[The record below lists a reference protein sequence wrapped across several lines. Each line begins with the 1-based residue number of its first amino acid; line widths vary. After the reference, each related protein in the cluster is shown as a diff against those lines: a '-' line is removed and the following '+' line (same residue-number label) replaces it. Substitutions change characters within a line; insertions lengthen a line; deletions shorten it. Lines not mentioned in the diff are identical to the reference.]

1 MRANKRKA
9 FTLMEM
15 LIALTILSLVLMLAS
30 KGIITVLRMHRT
42 QEATTLT
49 QTKIRRVSEVIS
61 QEVRSAILGGLAD
74 SPYPASDT
82 SLSFALI
89 DGGVGY
95 PVTAISSGAVE
106 IVAQNLAVGDL
117 QAGDSIMVTN
127 KDGDSFVASINAVN
141 GTVKHTISFNNCT
154 TGVSY
159 TPNSLLYKVKS
170 IGYNYNPI
178 TKTLN
183 YKIANQAQQPVAF
196 DISNFQI
203 SYIYLK
209 ADGTTIT
216 LNSPLLVSGVPQKY
230 GQIAGDDVSLVRLK
244 LDMTAEAKDA
254 AEHTISRS
262 YSSQIGLVDT
272 TVGAGKNVNNSQ
284 FVKVK
289 GIKVCN

>member
-1 MRANKRKA
+1 MRANRKA
-9 FTLMEM
+9 FTLIEM

-30 KGIITVLRMHRT
+30 QGILTVLRMHRT

-61 QEVRSAILGGLAD
+61 QEVRGAILGGLAD
-74 SPYPASDT
+74 SPYPASST

-89 DGGVGY
+89 NGGAGY
-95 PVTAISSGAVE
+95 PVTAISSGSVQ
-106 IVAQNLAVGDL
+106 IVAQNLAAADL

-127 KDGDSFVASINAVN
+127 KDGDSFIATVNAVN
-141 GTVKHTISFNNCT
+141 GSVQHTISFNNCM
-154 TGVSY
+154 TGVNY
-159 TPNSLLYKVKS
+159 TANSLLYKVKS
-170 IGYNYNPI
+170 IGYNFDPI

-203 SYIYLK
+203 SYIYGK
-209 ADGTTIT
+209 PDGTTVA
-216 LNSPLLVSGVPQKY
+216 LNSPLMVAGVPQKY
-230 GQIAGDDVSLVRLK
+230 GQIAGDDVSLLRLK

-262 YSSQIGLVDT
+262 YSSQIGLVDA
-272 TVGAGKNVNNSQ
+272 TVGAGKNVDNSQ

>member
-61 QEVRSAILGGLAD
+61 QEVRGAILGGLAD

-89 DGGVGY
+89 NGGAGY

-106 IVAQNLAVGDL
+106 IVAQNLAAGDL
-117 QAGDSIMVTN
+117 QVGDNIMVTN
-127 KDGDSFVASINAVN
+127 KNGDSFIASINAIN
-141 GTVKHTISFNNCT
+141 GTVKHTISFNNCV

-203 SYIYLK
+203 SYIYSK
-209 ADGTTIT
+209 SDGTTIT
-216 LNSPLLVSGVPQKY
+216 LNSPLLAAGIPQKY

-272 TVGAGKNVNNSQ
+272 TVGAGKNVDNSE